1 MDLDEALV
9 VVLLLIYLATLS
21 FLVFVSGRVSTRTLL
36 INLVILAV
44 YSAYFGMHYYYWGS
58 PGSAVVWWFYYL
70 VFIAVHWICNATL
83 LTVRLLRKQT
93 ERDNRVID

>member
-1 MDLDEALV
+1 MDSDEALV
-9 VVLLLIYLATLS
+9 VLLLLIYLTTLS

-58 PGSAVVWWFYYL
+58 PGSALVWWFYYL
-70 VFIAVHWICNATL
+70 VFIAFHWICNGVL
-83 LTVRLLRKQT
+83 LIVRLLRKREQK
-93 ERDNRVID
+93 DNGIID